1 MKPLAVDDGAE
12 AELRAA
18 IIRYE
23 EERPG
28 LGAQLWDEIQH
39 TLDLVQARPGI
50 GERVRRVRVRG
61 TVRRFPVRRFPY
73 FVVYRELPEQIQIIA
88 FAHHRQRPGYWR
100 NRGR

>member
-1 MKPLAVDDGAE
+1 VKPLVVEDDAD

-28 LGAQLWDEIQH
+28 LGAQFWDEIQR
-39 TLDLVQARPGI
+39 TLALIQERPGI
-50 GERVRRVRVRG
+50 GERVRRARVKG
-61 TVRRFPVRRFPY
+61 IARRFPVRRFPY
-73 FVVYRELPEQIQIIA
+73 FVIYREHPELIEIIA

-100 NRGR
+100 ARGR